1 MEWTKAAIQLV
12 AIAMMGAGIIYE
24 IIAGAHLGFIL
35 VTVGA
40 LVAFISTK
48 VKGG

>member
-1 MEWTKAAIQLV
+1 MVKAVIQLT
-12 AIAMMGAGIIYE
+12 AIAMMGAGVTYE

-35 VTVGA
+35 ITVGA